1 MSEEIPNDPAEE
13 LRILHLMH
21 RRLSVDYE
29 RAISDYKNISAACD
43 NYKAR
48 LKAISDNHGDLHTEL
63 VDLLDCLHAPEY
75 AIGQPQFIR
84 LVEHAVGYDSIREH
98 RRSTR

>member
-1 MSEEIPNDPAEE
+1 MSEETPNDPAEE

-29 RAISDYKNISAACD
+29 RAISDYKNVCITNDCL
-43 NYKAR
+43 KAR

-63 VDLLDCLHAPEY
+63 VDLLDSLYAPEY

-84 LVEHAVGYDSIREH
+84 LVEHAVGYDSIRDH
-98 RRSTR
+98 RKSTR